1 MDIATALPPEIFDP
15 VRLRAE
21 LGEPQGD
28 AAPSGNELTG
38 RMRQAFREGRARVRE
53 RFEAGGGAE
62 AVHRELTR
70 QTDVL
75 IQGALDY
82 AEGHVYGTS
91 NPSTGEELAVV
102 AVGGYGRG
110 ELAPQSDVDLL
121 FLHPYKRTP
130 HVEQMAEFLL
140 FRLYDLGLKV
150 GHSVRS
156 VAECVKLAKA
166 DLTVRT
172 ALLETRFVWGS
183 PGALR
188 GVRARLPGA
197 RSWRAA
203 ARTSSRPSS
212 PSATQRHEKLG
223 DSRFLLEPNI
233 KEGKGGLRDLH
244 TLMWIGRFLYDVRE
258 PGELVRHGVLTRQ
271 SLETFIRSRRFLWTV
286 RCHLHYLAGRAEE
299 RLTFD
304 LQPEIAR
311 RMGFR
316 DRSTLRAVERFMKR
330 YYLVA
335 TRRGCFDPDRLRG
348 ARGEAP
354 APPALRPAA
363 ARASAGGGSAGS

>member
-140 FRLYDLGLKV
+140 FRLYDLGLTV
-150 GHSVRS
+150 GQLGALGGRVRE
-156 VAECVKLAKA
+156 ARQGRPHGPH
-166 DLTVRT
+166 RT
-172 ALLETRFVWGS
+172 PRDPLRLGL

-188 GVRARLPGA
+188 GVRARLPGRGRGGQRPGLHRGQARRARRPAREARRLALPARAQHQGGQGRPARPAHADVDRPLPLRRA
-197 RSWRAA
+197 RSRASWSA
-203 ARTSSRPSS
+203 TASSPGSRSRPSS
-212 PSATQRHEKLG
+212 ARAASCGRCAAT
-223 DSRFLLEPNI
+223 STTSP
-233 KEGKGGLRDLH
+233 
-244 TLMWIGRFLYDVRE
+244 
-258 PGELVRHGVLTRQ
+258 
-271 SLETFIRSRRFLWTV
+271 
-286 RCHLHYLAGRAEE
+286 AGR
-299 RLTFD
+299 
-304 LQPEIAR
+304 
-311 RMGFR
+311 
-316 DRSTLRAVERFMKR
+316 RS
-330 YYLVA
+330 
-335 TRRGCFDPDRLRG
+335 G
-348 ARGEAP
+348 
-354 APPALRPAA
+354 
-363 ARASAGGGSAGS
+363 